1 MGHIMESEKEE
12 IEKYLKKGSVKAD
25 FDRYEEKPELMTNI
39 EAFEQGKFPGNLA
52 EKFENPPALNS
63 ESIIGNIE
71 LEHKKMLE
79 ERPIPELLDSAN
91 LIGNLEDLRSPVMG
105 KLYEEKKISAT
116 EKVNKIDNKE

>member
-52 EKFENPPALNS
+52 EKFENPPTLNS
-63 ESIIGNIE
+63 ESMIGNIE

-79 ERPIPELLDSAN
+79 ERPIPELLESAN
-91 LIGNLEDLRSPVMG
+91 LIGNLEDLRTPAMG
-105 KLYEEKKISAT
+105 KLYEEKRLSET
-116 EKVNKIDNKE
+116 EKIKKIDKRE